1 MNARILHHYLDE
13 LLAGIDIDP
22 AEAETLFD
30 ALITCE
36 DQSLLAETLSA
47 WNDKGTTADELFAF
61 ASIMRA
67 RMKKIDN
74 RLASVV
80 DIVGT
85 GGSRAKTFNVSTA
98 AAFTIAGAGVAVA
111 KHGNRAATSR
121 SGSADVLSMLG
132 VDIDIDPAEAE
143 KNLNEHGICFLFAP
157 RYHSLS
163 ATLAAARRSLCQP
176 TIFNNL
182 GPLCNPASAAHQ
194 VIGVW
199 DLGSMEKTAAA
210 LSRLGTTRSW
220 VVHGEKG
227 LDEIALKG
235 KTYVAQIEDG
245 KIERFEITAA
255 DFGVYTLGN
264 DLPSKCTA
272 EESAA
277 TISAILSGGLKD
289 RDAER
294 LVLIN
299 AAAAIFVAGRAKTLA
314 AAYAMTDDS
323 IRSGAAAAKLAML
336 GGRSL

>member
-1 MNARILHHYLDE
+1 MNERILHHYLDE
-13 LLAGIDIDP
+13 LRARIDVDP
-22 AEAETLFD
+22 DEAETLFD
-30 ALITCE
+30 ALITSE

-47 WNDKGTTADELFAF
+47 WNDKGTTVDELFAF

-67 RMKKIDN
+67 RMKSIDSG
-74 RLASVV
+74 RSDVV

-85 GGSRAKTFNVSTA
+85 GGSQTKTFNVSTA
-98 AAFTIAGAGVAVA
+98 AAFTIAGAAIPVA
-111 KHGNRAATSR
+111 KHGNRAATSN
-121 SGSADVLSMLG
+121 SGSADVLSILG
-132 VDIDIDPAEAE
+132 VDIDTDPDAAESD
-143 KNLNEHGICFLFAP
+143 LHEHGICFMFAP
-157 RYHSLS
+157 RYHALS
-163 ATLAAARRSLCQP
+163 ATLAAARRSLCRP

-199 DLGSMEKTAAA
+199 DVDIMEKTAAA

-220 VVHGEKG
+220 IVHGENG

-235 KTYVAQIEDG
+235 KTYVAQTENG
-245 KIERFEITAA
+245 KIDRFEITAA

-277 TISAILSGGLKD
+277 TIREVLSGGLKD

-314 AAYAMTDDS
+314 DAYAVAEGS
-323 IRSGAAAAKLAML
+323 IRSGAAAAKLAL
-336 GGRSL
+336 LAGQTK